1 MLNVKHFFISLISY
15 VFVQGIN
22 PNIQI
27 SSVKLFRNHL
37 SNRWHFSHNKALK
50 AQVLELIVLLH
61 SMEKKMNQEAQGPT
75 EIIIDL
81 IT

>member
-1 MLNVKHFFISLISY
+1 MFSC
-15 VFVQGIN
+15 
-22 PNIQI
+22 
-27 SSVKLFRNHL
+27 VKLFRNHL
-37 SNRWHFSHNKALK
+37 SYCWHFSHNKALK